1 MRKYKLIMLLLL
13 IIIPLDI
20 CNAMGLK
27 LEQESVSDNEV
38 SVLVK
43 YTKNPSEADFKFVD
57 FSFAV
62 KYSKAKFALKNVDLL
77 LKGDWKS
84 SKVNDSIRYYCM
96 QSADGFKKNDENLV
110 RLTFEYNQDKEK
122 IYGSE
127 IELESITL
135 MDASN
140 DLYTADKSFLT
151 LTEIGTNSLDKVM
164 IAKCVFGVIVV
175 LLGIKV
181 ILNKMYGNSITSTEL
196 QKMDDKYKKK
206 MYSDVPTD
214 INKNIR
220 Q

>member
-1 MRKYKLIMLLLL
+1 MLLLL
-13 IIIPLDI
+13 IIIPLDV

-27 LEQESVSDNEV
+27 LEQESVGDNEV
-38 SVLVK
+38 SLLVK

-62 KYSKAKFALKNVDLL
+62 KYSKAKFVLKSADIL

-84 SKVNDSIRYYCM
+84 SKINDSIRYYCM
-96 QSADGFKKNDENLV
+96 QSADAFKKNDENLV
-110 RLTFEYNQDKEK
+110 RLTFEYSQEKEK

-127 IELESITL
+127 IGLESITL
-135 MDASN
+135 MDATN

-151 LTEIGTNSLDKVM
+151 LKEADVNSIDKIM
-164 IAKCVFGVIVV
+164 IAKCAFGVIVV